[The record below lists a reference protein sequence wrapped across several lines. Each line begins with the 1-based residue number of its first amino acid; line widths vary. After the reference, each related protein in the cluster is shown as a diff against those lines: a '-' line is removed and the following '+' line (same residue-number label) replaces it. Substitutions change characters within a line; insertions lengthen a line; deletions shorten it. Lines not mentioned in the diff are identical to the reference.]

1 MSKPTILCVDDEKI
15 VLDSL
20 KEQLRREFGR
30 DYLLET
36 AESGEEALEILV
48 ELFEDKMEVP
58 LVISDQIM
66 PGMKGNELLKQ
77 IHVMSSSTIKILLTG
92 QADAA
97 AVGSAVN
104 EAKLYRY
111 ITKPWEQTDLAL
123 TVAEAMRSYFQDKK
137 LEEQN
142 DALQKVNAELA
153 QLNAT
158 LEEQVEQRTGEL
170 KQSNSL
176 LMQEI
181 SERARAEETLRRQ
194 KEYLA
199 ALHDTTLG
207 LISRLDLNDLLE
219 NLIIR
224 AAQLLGTQH
233 GYIYLVDTSSD
244 NSESVLVRR
253 FGTGVFADMIG
264 FRLKKHEGMAGQ
276 VWQTGR
282 PMVISD
288 YDSWAERAPN
298 FNYG

>member
-194 KEYLA
+194 KEYLVVPGNVNA
-199 ALHDTTLG
+199 PPAWWIATARHFLSNTGDPDEPG
-207 LISRLDLNDLLE
+207 K
-219 NLIIR
+219 
-224 AAQLLGTQH
+224 
-233 GYIYLVDTSSD
+233 V
-244 NSESVLVRR
+244 SVR
-253 FGTGVFADMIG
+253 
-264 FRLKKHEGMAGQ
+264 
-276 VWQTGR
+276 
-282 PMVISD
+282 
-288 YDSWAERAPN
+288 Y
-298 FNYG
+298 